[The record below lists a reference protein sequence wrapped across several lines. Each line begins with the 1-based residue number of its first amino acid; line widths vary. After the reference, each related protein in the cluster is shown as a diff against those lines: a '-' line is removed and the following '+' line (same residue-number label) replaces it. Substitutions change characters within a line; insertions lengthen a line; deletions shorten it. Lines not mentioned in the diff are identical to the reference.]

1 MWQHGA
7 AFATG
12 DSSMPSDSKPPATGR
27 NTITAYLCMTDAH
40 AALDFYKKA
49 FGATQSLDPF
59 VMPGGKIGH
68 AELEIGNSKIML
80 SDEFPEME
88 VKSANSFG
96 GSPIKLMLSVSDVDA
111 FVERAVGAGAEIV
124 RPVEN
129 QFHGERSGQIKDP
142 FGYVWGV
149 GTQVEEVS
157 PEEMHRRAK
166 ELFG

>member
-7 AFATG
+7 AFAMG
-12 DSSMPSDSKPPATGR
+12 DSPMPSEAEKQATER
-27 NTITAYLCMTDAH
+27 NTVTAYLCMNDAQ

-80 SDEFPEME
+80 SDEFPEMD
-88 VKSANSFG
+88 VKSAHSFG
-96 GSPIKLMLSVSDVDA
+96 GSPIKLMLSVPDVDT
-111 FVERAVGAGAEIV
+111 FVEQAVKAGAEIV
-124 RPVEN
+124 RPIEN